1 MNAILMFFM
10 CGFLI
15 SLFAGYPYIRLL
27 KRVQSAGQPIRVDGP
42 KHHVSKAGTTTM
54 GGALIILP
62 VILSIFFAPEMWSG
76 VSLGLLLVFIGY
88 AAIGAVDDFK
98 KVMKR
103 NSYGGMT
110 PRQKLISQIIIA
122 FVGWLIV
129 HFQLPEAQQFL
140 LYLPIIDIH
149 LNLWYAYIP
158 FALFV
163 IVGAS
168 NAVNLTDGLDGLVT
182 VPVVITLSFFLLL
195 ILWIQPSFMVKLP
208 ADQMNNVA
216 HLILLIIGGCLGFLY
231 FNLYP
236 AKIFMGD
243 IGSLALGG
251 LLGILSLLLK
261 AEFFL
266 AMAGLI
272 FVIETVSV
280 IIQVVYFR
288 RTGGKRFFKMAPIHH
303 HFEYSGWSEQ
313 QVVKLFWT
321 ISAVSAYV
329 ALCIAALGNR
339 L

>member
-1 MNAILMFFM
+1 MNAMLTFFM

-15 SLFAGYPYIRLL
+15 SLCAGYPYIRLL
-27 KRVQSAGQPIRVDGP
+27 KRVQSAGQPIRDDGP
-42 KHHVSKAGTTTM
+42 KHHMSKAGTTTM

-62 VILSIFFAPEMWSG
+62 VILSGFFAPTLWSG
-76 VSLGLLLVFIGY
+76 ANLGVLLVFIGY
-88 AAIGAVDDFK
+88 AVIGAVDDLK

-110 PRQKLISQIIIA
+110 PRQKLMSQVVIA
-122 FVGWLIV
+122 FLGWLIV
-129 HFQLPEAQQFL
+129 HLQLPEDQQFTV
-140 LYLPIIDIH
+140 YLPLVDVS
-149 LNLWYAYIP
+149 LNLWYTYIP

-195 ILWIQPSFMVKLP
+195 ILWVQPSFLMRLP
-208 ADQMNNVA
+208 ADQLNNLA
-216 HLILLIIGGCLGFLY
+216 SLIILIIGGCLGFLY

-243 IGSLALGG
+243 VGSLALGG
-251 LLGILSLLLK
+251 LLGILSILLK
-261 AEFFL
+261 AEVFL
-266 AMAGLI
+266 AIAGLV
-272 FVIETVSV
+272 FVIETISV
-280 IIQVVYFR
+280 IIQVIYFR

-303 HFEYSGWSEQ
+303 HFEYSGWTEQ
-313 QVVKLFWT
+313 QVVKLFWS
-321 ISAVSAYV
+321 IAALSAYM
-329 ALCIAALGNR
+329 ALGIAALGNR